1 MSYVFIKKRNEVSY
15 NTAPTWFRFDFIMD
29 KTYMLSSFFKTIF
42 FLFVYKLYIQYVSVS
57 LLYLPGVPL
66 VVFYLTVSEYDPC
79 LLKITFVYKFLVNH
93 NLLFF
98 RIPHVQANN
107 LSSFP
112 VQMLKYL
119 IQNL

>member
-29 KTYMLSSFFKTIF
+29 KTYMLSSLFKTIF
-42 FLFVYKLYIQYVSVS
+42 FLFVYKLYIQYVSVF
-57 LLYLPGVPL
+57 LRYLPGVPL
-66 VVFYLTVSEYDPC
+66 AVLLLAVSEYDPC
-79 LLKITFVYKFLVNH
+79 LLMITFDYKFLESH
-93 NLLFF
+93 KLPFF
-98 RIPHVQANN
+98 HTPHVRANN
-107 LSSFP
+107 LSSFL